1 MFLLN
6 YYVYP
11 TTPKITSTMASQ
23 PVQVFFHSFEFN
35 PCTARGLDKLII
47 VVTFDGTYTIE
58 MSQLEDGWSQKHHI
72 RDIPYIPKS
81 MFQMM
86 SIAGGRPP
94 SRIIAMIQQICS
106 ETLQEENM
114 DKLRSDLA
122 NANETIHQMRAQL
135 TRARES
141 FVQTQTKLDEIQ
153 DKNTEL
159 LDTLVDQLQK
169 IGQLEETNQELV
181 QKVKSIEEQTL
192 DTMLESAFDD
202 LHM

>member
-6 YYVYP
+6 FEVYQN
-11 TTPKITSTMASQ
+11 TPKIISTMASQ

-35 PCTARGLDKLII
+35 PCNGRGFDKLII
-47 VVTFDGTYTIE
+47 VVTFNETYTIE
-58 MSQLEDGWSQKHHI
+58 MTQFEDGWSQKHHI

-122 NANETIHQMRAQL
+122 NANETIHQLHAEVSRASQ
-135 TRARES
+135 TVVE
-141 FVQTQTKLDEIQ
+141 VQTNFDEIQ

-159 LDTLVDQLQK
+159 LDTLLDQLQK
-169 IGQLEETNQELV
+169 IGQLEDTNQELI
-181 QKVKSIEEQTL
+181 QMVKSIEEQTL